1 MKDELLQTEAE
12 HKQNMQAKK
21 EREMLKEQK
30 SRDIQEKKFVKKKV
44 LPPTQDE
51 LLLFGDVIKQVNMQ
65 SEIDE

>member
-1 MKDELLQTEAE
+1 
-12 HKQNMQAKK
+12 MQAKK

-65 SEIDE
+65 SEIDEQVNPLETGKQKFEA